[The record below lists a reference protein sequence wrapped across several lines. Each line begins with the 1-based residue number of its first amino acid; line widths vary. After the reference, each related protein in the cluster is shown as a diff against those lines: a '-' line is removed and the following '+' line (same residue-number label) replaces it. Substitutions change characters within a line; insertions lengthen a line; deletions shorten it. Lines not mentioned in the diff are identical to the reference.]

1 MKNKKQNSKKQSN
14 SNKQEGIA
22 VDNCI
27 VEEELGYG
35 KFRVSLPNG
44 AKAICHVTGKMKM
57 NMKKIR
63 VVPMDRVLVELSPY
77 NLEQGII
84 KYRNK

>member
-1 MKNKKQNSKKQSN
+1 MP
-14 SNKQEGIA
+14 KQEGIF

-27 VEEELGYG
+27 VEEELGCG
-35 KFRVSLPNG
+35 KFKIKLPNG
-44 AKAICHVTGKMKM
+44 SEAICHLSGKMRT
-57 NMKKIR
+57 KKIR
-63 VVPMDRVLVELSPY
+63 VLPMDKVLVELCPY

>member
-1 MKNKKQNSKKQSN
+1 MKTQ
-14 SNKQEGIA
+14 SNKQEGIF

-27 VEEELGYG
+27 VEEELGAG
-35 KFRVSLPNG
+35 KFRVKLPNG
-44 AKAICHVTGKMKM
+44 NLAMCHLAGKMRQKH
-57 NMKKIR
+57 IR
-63 VVPMDRVLVELSPY
+63 VLPMDKVLIELCPY